1 MTEDSSVNV
10 DSAYTKVVR
19 YCARPPTKF
28 TTKTDWE
35 LWLIRFEAYADEAKI
50 GKGDRGK
57 ELLSLLDD
65 EPFRLVYQNGL
76 VESKDYSAVCEC
88 LTLRYGKT
96 GAADEGH
103 AAQHQRCGGVGA
115 KIGDC

>member
-1 MTEDSSVNV
+1 MLYSTYQNGGV
-10 DSAYTKVVR
+10 DGIKG
-19 YCARPPTKF
+19 P
-28 TTKTDWE
+28 E
-35 LWLIRFEAYADEAKI
+35 KI
-50 GKGDRGK
+50 GKGDQGK

-96 GAADEGH
+96 GIWGWSG
-103 AAQHQRCGGVGA
+103 R
-115 KIGDC
+115 